1 MDKKTQGTNKKFH
14 KNIREMVA
22 SLLTMKKTNSKE
34 SKEII
39 KKINSLTIKEK
50 LYQGLR
56 QELNYIKQLN
66 DYYSKYYSIVLDKRI
81 ESEKNQKKLNK
92 FYENL
97 KESMKDFFEF
107 SDGVDDQKLNFKGDK
122 EQIKNDSDKIIRMK
136 KRQQVNLNKQLK
148 EIIDNTNEK
157 QTKIDSLLKKVK
169 QLENQRNTQY
179 NNLIISEKKD
189 IQKIENIEKINKLL
203 QKKLTDL
210 HNQIYSTKI
219 TITDNQNDI
228 NLDCQTLHQEELNM

>member
-1 MDKKTQGTNKKFH
+1 MDKKTQGANKKFH

-39 KKINSLTIKEK
+39 KKINSLTTKEK

-97 KESMKDFFEF
+97 KESMKDFFDF
-107 SDGVDDQKLNFKGDK
+107 SDGVDDQKLNFQGDK

-148 EIIDNTNEK
+148 EITNNSNEK

-169 QLENQRNTQY
+169 QLENQRNIQY

-189 IQKIENIEKINKLL
+189 IQKIENIEKKNKLL

-210 HNQIYSTKI
+210 HNQIYCNKI

>member
-1 MDKKTQGTNKKFH
+1 MDKKTQGANKQFH

-39 KKINSLTIKEK
+39 KKINSLTTKEK

-97 KESMKDFFEF
+97 KESMKDFFDF
-107 SDGVDDQKLNFKGDK
+107 SDGVDDQKLNFQGDK

-148 EIIDNTNEK
+148 EITNNKNEK

-169 QLENQRNTQY
+169 QLENQRNIQY

-210 HNQIYSTKI
+210 HNQIYCNRI

>member
-1 MDKKTQGTNKKFH
+1 M
-14 KNIREMVA
+14 
-22 SLLTMKKTNSKE
+22 
-34 SKEII
+34 
-39 KKINSLTIKEK
+39 
-50 LYQGLR
+50 
-56 QELNYIKQLN
+56 
-66 DYYSKYYSIVLDKRI
+66 
-81 ESEKNQKKLNK
+81 
-92 FYENL
+92 
-97 KESMKDFFEF
+97 
-107 SDGVDDQKLNFKGDK
+107 
-122 EQIKNDSDKIIRMK
+122 
-136 KRQQVNLNKQLK
+136 
-148 EIIDNTNEK
+148 
-157 QTKIDSLLKKVK
+157 K

>member
-1 MDKKTQGTNKKFH
+1 MDKKTQGANKQFH

-39 KKINSLTIKEK
+39 KKINSLTTKEK

-97 KESMKDFFEF
+97 KESMKDFFDF
-107 SDGVDDQKLNFKGDK
+107 SDGVDDQKLNFQGDK

-148 EIIDNTNEK
+148 EITDNTNEK

-169 QLENQRNTQY
+169 QLENQRNIQY

-189 IQKIENIEKINKLL
+189 IQRIENIEKINKLL

-210 HNQIYSTKI
+210 HNQIYCNKI

>member
-1 MDKKTQGTNKKFH
+1 
-14 KNIREMVA
+14 
-22 SLLTMKKTNSKE
+22 
-34 SKEII
+34 
-39 KKINSLTIKEK
+39 
-50 LYQGLR
+50 
-56 QELNYIKQLN
+56 
-66 DYYSKYYSIVLDKRI
+66 
-81 ESEKNQKKLNK
+81 
-92 FYENL
+92 
-97 KESMKDFFEF
+97 MKDFFEF

>member
-1 MDKKTQGTNKKFH
+1 
-14 KNIREMVA
+14 
-22 SLLTMKKTNSKE
+22 
-34 SKEII
+34 
-39 KKINSLTIKEK
+39 
-50 LYQGLR
+50 
-56 QELNYIKQLN
+56 
-66 DYYSKYYSIVLDKRI
+66 
-81 ESEKNQKKLNK
+81 
-92 FYENL
+92 
-97 KESMKDFFEF
+97 MKDFFEF
-107 SDGVDDQKLNFKGDK
+107 SDGVDDQKLNFQGDK

>member
-107 SDGVDDQKLNFKGDK
+107 SDGVDDQKLNFQGDK

-210 HNQIYSTKI
+210 HNQIYSTQI

>member
-22 SLLTMKKTNSKE
+22 SLLTMKKANSKE

>member
-107 SDGVDDQKLNFKGDK
+107 SDGVDDQKLNFQGDK

>member
-1 MDKKTQGTNKKFH
+1 
-14 KNIREMVA
+14 
-22 SLLTMKKTNSKE
+22 MKKTNSKE

-39 KKINSLTIKEK
+39 KKINSLTTKEK

-97 KESMKDFFEF
+97 KESMKDFFDF
-107 SDGVDDQKLNFKGDK
+107 SDGVDDQKLNFQGDK

-148 EIIDNTNEK
+148 EITDNTNEK

-210 HNQIYSTKI
+210 HNQIYSSKI

>member
-50 LYQGLR
+50 LYQGLS

-107 SDGVDDQKLNFKGDK
+107 SDGVDDQKLNFQGDK

>member
-50 LYQGLR
+50 LYQGLS

-66 DYYSKYYSIVLDKRI
+66 DYYSKYYSIVLYKRI

-107 SDGVDDQKLNFKGDK
+107 SDGVDDQKLNFRGDK

>member
-1 MDKKTQGTNKKFH
+1 MDKKTQGSNKKFH

-39 KKINSLTIKEK
+39 KKINSLTTKEK

-97 KESMKDFFEF
+97 KESMKDFFDF
-107 SDGVDDQKLNFKGDK
+107 SDGVDDQKLNFQGDK

-148 EIIDNTNEK
+148 EITDNTNEK

-210 HNQIYSTKI
+210 HNQIYSSKI

>member
-228 NLDCQTLHQEELNM
+228 NLDCKTLHQEELNM